1 MTNPSEKKLSIF
13 LPSLMGG
20 GAERVMVVLA
30 NEFIARGFSVDL
42 VLAKAVGPYLADLHP
57 AVQIIDLD
65 AKRLILSIGPL
76 IKYIRRERP
85 RVMLSAL
92 VSANIIAVISRALS
106 RWRFRLV
113 ISERAVSSV
122 ALRDNPLFRAK
133 LMPFLMR
140 LTYFRADKIIAVA
153 SGVENDLVENFKLS
167 RDKISVIYN
176 PVVTSRLIELSRE
189 EVNHEWFDN
198 EHVPVIISA
207 GRLTSQKNFNLLIRS
222 FALLSETQNARLVI
236 LGSGELLNDLQ
247 QLAVDLKVIDKIL
260 FAGFVDNPFS
270 WFRKASLFVLS
281 SDYEGLPGA
290 LIQAMACGT
299 PVVSTDCPSGPR
311 EILENGRWGRLV
323 PVGDVSAL
331 SKAMCNTLL
340 QKNNPLV
347 TTRAQFFDV
356 CHGVDSYGKA
366 LGLIKTDFL

>member
-1 MTNPSEKKLSIF
+1 MTNPSVKKLSIF

-42 VLAKAVGPYLADLHP
+42 VLVKVVGPYLADLHP

-76 IKYIRRERP
+76 IKYIRTERP

-106 RWRFRLV
+106 RWQFKLV

-122 ALRDNPLFRAK
+122 ALRNNPLFKAK
-133 LMPFLMR
+133 LIPFLMR
-140 LTYFRADKIIAVA
+140 MTYFRADKIIAVA
-153 SGVENDLVENFKLS
+153 SGVEDDLVENFKLS

-176 PVVTSRLIELSRE
+176 PVVTSRLVELSRE

-198 EHVPVIISA
+198 ENVPVIVSA

-222 FALLSETQNARLVI
+222 FALLLETQNARLVI
-236 LGSGELLNDLQ
+236 LGSGQLLNDLQ
-247 QLAVDLKVIDKIL
+247 QLAIDLKVIDKIL

-311 EILENGRWGRLV
+311 EILENGKWGRLV

-331 SKAMCNTLL
+331 SKAMRNTLL

-356 CHGVDSYGKA
+356 RQGVDSYGKA
-366 LGLIKTDFL
+366 LGLIKTDS